1 MIIAQNISL
10 CLPQSRDGRQSG
22 SSMRNCQEQ
31 LLRRQKNVIR
41 ETIFS
46 HQDPGVGARNRVV
59 MSAMGTH
66 ESAASEDG
74 RMVTD
79 KLIAYHVARAKGRLW
94 AEYH

>member
-10 CLPQSRDGRQSG
+10 CLPQSRDDRQSG

-46 HQDPGVGARNRVV
+46 HQDPGVGAAQPGGDVRH
-59 MSAMGTH
+59 GH
-66 ESAASEDG
+66 P
-74 RMVTD
+74 
-79 KLIAYHVARAKGRLW
+79 
-94 AEYH
+94 